1 MVGAAGNVGKSERS
15 GVVAYLE
22 VRNTVRRSAVGMN
35 GDADHDVC
43 GMSVAIDVVGGKWK
57 MHLMWVLGEGPQRFG
72 QIRRLLDGVSE
83 KVLSENLRQ
92 LEASGVVHREVFPE
106 VPPRVEYSLTPLGDE
121 LNVALRPLEAWG
133 DKNRDEI
140 LGNLLA
146 SAS

>member
-1 MVGAAGNVGKSERS
+1 
-15 GVVAYLE
+15 
-22 VRNTVRRSAVGMN
+22 
-35 GDADHDVC
+35 
-43 GMSVAIDVVGGKWK
+43 
-57 MHLMWVLGEGPQRFG
+57 MWVLGEGPQRFG